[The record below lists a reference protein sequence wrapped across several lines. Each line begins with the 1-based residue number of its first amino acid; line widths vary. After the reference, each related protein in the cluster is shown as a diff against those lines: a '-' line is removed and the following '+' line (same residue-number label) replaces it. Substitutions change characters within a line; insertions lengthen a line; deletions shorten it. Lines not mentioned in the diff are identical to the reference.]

1 VDLST
6 FKPSDW
12 LLIGGG
18 LGFLIFGSFLDWIRV
33 SLGGFGASGG
43 NAFDFFFT
51 GTVPW
56 ILIIGSG
63 VLAFLLAGRLIKPGS
78 TPWSTILLATTAVG
92 TVLVFIRLLI
102 PTLGEDIPDEVDV
115 SRGAGL
121 WLSFVSAAVA
131 LAGAI
136 LKHRESGGSLAGLT
150 NVNRRDT
157 GFGQSEPMSAPPP
170 PPVTGSEPPPPPP
183 PSASGMEPPP
193 PSSSG

>member
-1 VDLST
+1 MDLST

-63 VLAFLLAGRLIKPGS
+63 VLAFMLAGRLIRSGS

-92 TVLVFIRLLI
+92 TILVFIRLLI

-121 WLSFVSAAVA
+121 WLSFLSAAVA

-136 LKHRESGGSLAGLT
+136 LKHRESGGDLRSLT
-150 NVNRRDT
+150 NVNRRSS
-157 GFGQSEPMSAPPP
+157 GFDRSEPPSAPPP
-170 PPVTGSEPPPPPP
+170 PPATGSEPPPPPP
-183 PSASGMEPPP
+183 PSAGGTETPPP
-193 PSSSG
+193 PPVV